1 MKTAPY
7 ATRSAIL
14 TFAIT
19 ITLPLCAG
27 VTYQQTVRRGGFDGE
42 VPVKSR
48 VPSFEPPVF
57 DIPVTLYAPPL
68 EKARPEIFK
77 MVVQGDR
84 LVRIGKDDS
93 TILDLQARTITIVRT
108 KGHLYSIESLDDA
121 QKRIG
126 GLFHRWNSLETPVYK
141 AETQKTG
148 QTRQIEGQTAE
159 EYRLLAIG
167 VTRRR
172 VGASSIYWI
181 VPRSPSDELAAF
193 QARWSR
199 ECTLAFP
206 GMPTTPERGDTSVFG
221 LMAQAASKLPGYAVL
236 YVVESRPLRDAAR
249 LEAEGPKAMVP
260 AGLTTIRVTEMTFSG
275 FADAAGDPSVF
286 AVPAGY
292 KKTDSLKYMPD

>member
-1 MKTAPY
+1 ME
-7 ATRSAIL
+7 SAAYRPRGLIL
-14 TFAIT
+14 AIAFT
-19 ITLPLCAG
+19 ITLPLFAG
-27 VTYQQTVRRGGFDGE
+27 VTYDQTVRRGGFDGE

-77 MVVQGDR
+77 IVVQGDR
-84 LVRIGKDDS
+84 LFRIGRDDS
-93 TILDLQARTITIVRT
+93 TIIDLQARTITIVRI

-126 GLFHRWNSLETPVYK
+126 GLFRRWNSLETPVYK

-159 EYRLLAIG
+159 EYRVLAIG
-167 VTRRR
+167 VRRRR

-181 VPRSPSDELAAF
+181 VPRSPSDELAVF
-193 QARWSR
+193 QTKWSR

-221 LMAQAASKLPGYAVL
+221 LMAQAASKLAGYPLL
-236 YVVESRPLRDAAR
+236 YVVESRPLRDAAK

-260 AGLTTIRVTEMTFSG
+260 ADLTIIRVTETTFSG
-275 FADAAGDPSVF
+275 FVDAAGGPSAF
-286 AVPAGY
+286 SVPAGY
-292 KKTDSLKYMPD
+292 KKTESLKYMPD